1 MLFATPLVREQVKL
15 DPRYADAETIT
26 NDDLAKIALERRG
39 LRDLE
44 LMRHV
49 NAMLG
54 ELGDGAIAFRLYNAS
69 DERLWLHRDSYTGE
83 ASIAKYPP
91 DYIIDPGQ
99 WSVVIAKGIHSPS
112 GVVFGKLVI
121 AYRGGDSG
129 LITHWL
135 CPAGEC
141 AVAMARQGEVPA
153 KPQPRAISQDGRVA
167 AITRGYL
174 GDTIVVDGLY
184 TTKTQY
190 PFV

>member
-69 DERLWLHRDSYTGE
+69 DERLWLHRDSYTGRRRSRSIHPTTSSIP
-83 ASIAKYPP
+83 ASGASSSPRVFIPP
-91 DYIIDPGQ
+91 
-99 WSVVIAKGIHSPS
+99 
-112 GVVFGKLVI
+112 
-121 AYRGGDSG
+121 
-129 LITHWL
+129 
-135 CPAGEC
+135 
-141 AVAMARQGEVPA
+141 AVSFSA
-153 KPQPRAISQDGRVA
+153 SW
-167 AITRGYL
+167 
-174 GDTIVVDGLY
+174 
-184 TTKTQY
+184 
-190 PFV
+190 